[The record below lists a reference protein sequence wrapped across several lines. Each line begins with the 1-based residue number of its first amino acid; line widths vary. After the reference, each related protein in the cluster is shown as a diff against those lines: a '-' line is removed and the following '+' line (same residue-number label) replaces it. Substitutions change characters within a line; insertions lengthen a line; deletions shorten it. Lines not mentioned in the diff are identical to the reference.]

1 MFLFLLISLCF
12 KYKITKKS
20 LYIFSRILLP
30 CIFHFSHLQGV
41 PFSPFSPFGSP
52 CRFFPFSAEVCPVVF
67 PVLPGD
73 AAAVFL
79 QKVPTL
85 GRFLLGIVFPTMQ
98 CLRNAIICR
107 YSKLYLAALIV
118 AGIALPCPDL
128 CRIGSSSSGSVSDRL
143 PVCLL
148 VRVYYTLPPG
158 SPCRYS
164 KIYLPHN
171 LPRAAVWDRRAVF
184 LSALSRSV
192 RLWSILP
199 QNCILVRVYYTLQ
212 GVPPLEVGAASVP
225 LIGSACLSPGSACR
239 VALPLLHWCNS
250 CRYSKLYFAA
260 FLISAR
266 YLCNGRGKSTRPRV

>member
-1 MFLFLLISLCF
+1 MF
-12 KYKITKKS
+12 
-20 LYIFSRILLP
+20 
-30 CIFHFSHLQGV
+30 
-41 PFSPFSPFGSP
+41 
-52 CRFFPFSAEVCPVVF
+52 F

-171 LPRAAVWDRRAVF
+171 LPRAAVLDRRAVF

-199 QNCILVRVYYTLQ
+199 AKLHTCKSLLHIAGRA
-212 GVPPLEVGAASVP
+212 PLEVGAASVP
-225 LIGSACLSPGSACR
+225 LIGSACR

>member
-1 MFLFLLISLCF
+1 MYLFLLIFLCF
-12 KYKITKKS
+12 KYKTTKKS

-73 AAAVFL
+73 PAAVFL

-107 YSKLYLAALIV
+107 YSKLYLAALIGS
-118 AGIALPCPDL
+118 GIALPCPDL

-199 QNCILVRVYYTLQ
+199 QNCLLVRVYYTLQ
-212 GVPPLEVGAASVP
+212 GVPPWKWVP
-225 LIGSACLSPGSACR
+225 HRFP
-239 VALPLLHWCNS
+239 
-250 CRYSKLYFAA
+250 
-260 FLISAR
+260 
-266 YLCNGRGKSTRPRV
+266 